1 MSRAFGVQVPNEII
15 AGEGPWFVQIWGV
28 GTRISF
34 DADSAKTLKI
44 RNSYT
49 WQDLKDHV
57 RPAAFHVGH
66 VAVYANGRAT
76 ITVRKQDEAVR
87 CFGKDNL

>member
-1 MSRAFGVQVPNEII
+1 MVRAAMGSKYKYGKLQRAANPANDV
-15 AGEGPWFVQIWGV
+15 
-28 GTRISF
+28 
-34 DADSAKTLKI
+34 KI

-57 RPAAFHVGH
+57 RPAASHVGH

-76 ITVRKQDEAVR
+76 ITVRKIDEAKR
-87 CFGKDNL
+87 CFGKTLRSIGRIAV